1 MSRYSAAN
9 LTSLVSIFGGVA
21 NSTAGSAL
29 LGQLAV
35 GNKTVFAPSNAAF
48 ANVSAAVAS
57 NTTLLAEILSYHI
70 LNGSYAVNT
79 TAVSPAHTIAPTLLD
94 FGGYNLPGNHSAPV
108 VLSRAN
114 ASSSSFFIAE
124 AVDNV
129 TTVGPVSVENLQ
141 VYIIDKV
148 LTIPPMIGDA
158 VAAIDPPLAA
168 LLNMTTFPYRL
179 TRSPAFTIFAPSG
192 PAVQAAASIVASLN
206 STLVF
211 RVVDNHVINGSVV
224 YSTELAQR
232 NYTSQGGEPFVIM
245 SNATGA
251 YVTSGM
257 TTAKIIQ
264 SDIILENGV
273 VHVGLVVAFR
283 FQIRLTNFDR

>member
-1 MSRYSAAN
+1 M
-9 LTSLVSIFGGVA
+9 
-21 NSTAGSAL
+21 
-29 LGQLAV
+29 

-48 ANVSAAVAS
+48 ANVSSAVAM

-70 LNGSYAVNT
+70 LNGTYAAND
-79 TAVSPAHTIAPTLLD
+79 TAVAPGHTIAPSFLSA
-94 FGGYNLPGNHSAPV
+94 GGYQLPGNNSAPL

-114 ASSSSFFIAE
+114 ASATSFFIAE
-124 AVDNV
+124 AADNV

-148 LTIPPMIGDA
+148 LTLPPTIGDA
-158 VAAIDPPLAA
+158 VAAIDAPLAS

-179 TRSPAFTIFAPSG
+179 TRAPAFTVFAPSG
-192 PAVQAAASIVASLN
+192 PAVQAAASTIATLN

-211 RVVDNHVINGSVV
+211 RVIDNHVINGSVV

-232 NYTSQGGEPFVIM
+232 NYTSQGGEPFVIT

-273 VHVGLVVAFR
+273 VHVGRRCRDSLANA
-283 FQIRLTNFDR
+283 TGD